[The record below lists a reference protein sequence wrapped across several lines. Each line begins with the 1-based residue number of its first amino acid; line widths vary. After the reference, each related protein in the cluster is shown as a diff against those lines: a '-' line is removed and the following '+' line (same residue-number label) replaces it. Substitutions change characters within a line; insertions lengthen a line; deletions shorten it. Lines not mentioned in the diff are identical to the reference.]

1 MKVISGRNTSNKI
14 ANKALIHK
22 SGHTTLFEST
32 VYRNNQVQQING
44 NQYIN
49 LSKVHALK
57 SVSPDRMNFFM
68 DNRTGARFKTQEQNI
83 FHKTVIQFAKVWL
96 KRIWKIMKMN
106 QKKKDGK
113 H

>member
-49 LSKVHALK
+49 LSKEHALK
-57 SVSPDRMNFFM
+57 SVSPDRMNFFV
-68 DNRTGARFKTQEQNI
+68 DTAQVLDSK
-83 FHKTVIQFAKVWL
+83 HKS
-96 KRIWKIMKMN
+96 KIYFIKP
-106 QKKKDGK
+106 
-113 H
+113 